1 MLSAASGALING
13 LDEALAQQVLSIA
26 AASNLLSSALGALSL
41 TYLGL
46 PLAEKIYALTDKG
59 EKA

>member
-1 MLSAASGALING
+1 M
-13 LDEALAQQVLSIA
+13 LSIA

-46 PLAEKIYALTDKG
+46 PLAEKIYSLTDKG
-59 EKA
+59 AKA

>member
-13 LDEALAQQVLSIA
+13 LDEAMAQQVLSIA

-46 PLAEKIYALTDKG
+46 PLAEKSMP
-59 EKA
+59 